1 MGLVLADPHPTD
13 TLTGVD
19 WSCFARRIVGGSA
32 GLRGVHSSAL
42 GPGSSQFID
51 SPSEMPVRHL
61 AKRICGWNLL
71 EYGGTVFP
79 RQVVPQVE
87 SFLLNW
93 VIPVSSL
100 TIQVFKF
107 PNPKSLSFRKP
118 CDLICLPSVWGKKMF
133 PLALQWVQPLG
144 CVWPSFQHSKLANS
158 IPSKPIQLHDGASMI
173 STNPP
178 TGNYSQH
185 LSLPKPPSETCC
197 GCWYV
202 RPIADF

>member
-1 MGLVLADPHPTD
+1 MCLFCLVCVCFLLSHACSHACALSYACSRVRMLASCDLVLADSLGQRNTRRSSPISSTYPILIVGLVLADPHPTD

-87 SFLLNW
+87 SQFLLNR

-107 PNPKSLSFRKP
+107 PTPNP
-118 CDLICLPSVWGKKMF
+118 
-133 PLALQWVQPLG
+133 
-144 CVWPSFQHSKLANS
+144 
-158 IPSKPIQLHDGASMI
+158 
-173 STNPP
+173 
-178 TGNYSQH
+178 
-185 LSLPKPPSETCC
+185 
-197 GCWYV
+197 
-202 RPIADF
+202 